1 MVTMKD
7 VARNAGLSLYTVSK
21 VLNGHSSVREGTRRK
36 VLLACES
43 LGYERNPHAVNLVS
57 RKTTTIGMIV
67 SSITNP
73 FYGEIIE
80 AADREARR
88 RGYHLVYQCSYL
100 DPAIEASIIRHF
112 QALRVCGL
120 VIAPVVTSAN
130 RALLERVEE
139 DFPVVYVDRY
149 FSPESSYV
157 VNDNGAS
164 AGLATRHLIERGT
177 APAYL
182 GSIRSGLNRALLD
195 RETGYRRTMEAA
207 GLSPILIPMDKSA
220 AERDNEQF
228 GYENMKAYL
237 ADSPPPR
244 GLFCANDSVAIGAMR
259 ALSER
264 GLVIG
269 QDVLVAGHD
278 NLSYTAYL
286 NPPLTTIEQ
295 AKRDMGEGAVSILL
309 ELAEDEDRNTP
320 LQRVLQSKLCVRAST
335 GSEVP

>member
-36 VLLACES
+36 VLSACES

-80 AADREARR
+80 AAEREARR
-88 RGYHLVYQCSYL
+88 RGFHLVYQCSYL
-100 DPAIEASIIRHF
+100 DSAIEASIIRHF

-157 VNDNGAS
+157 VNDNAAS
-164 AGLATRHLIERGT
+164 AGLATRHLIDRGT
-177 APAYL
+177 MPAYL
-182 GSIRSGLNRALLD
+182 GSIRSGLNRALQD
-195 RETGYRRTMEAA
+195 RETGYRKTMEAA
-207 GLSPILIPMDKSA
+207 GFEPCLIAPDVST

-228 GYENMKAYL
+228 GYENIRGHL
-237 ADSPPPR
+237 ARSRTPD
-244 GLFCANDSVAIGAMR
+244 GLFCANDAVAIGAMR
-259 ALSER
+259 AFAEA
-264 GLVIG
+264 GLDVG
-269 QDVLVAGHD
+269 RDVLVVGHD
-278 NLSYTAYL
+278 NQSHSAYL
-286 NPPLTTIEQ
+286 NPPLTTMDQPKQ
-295 AKRDMGEGAVSILL
+295 AMGEGAVDNLL
-309 ELAEDEDRNTP
+309 RLSSEDDLDGPIQT
-320 LQRVLQSKLCVRAST
+320 VLHSRLCIRAST
-335 GSEVP
+335 LPD

>member
-21 VLNGHSSVREGTRRK
+21 VLNGHASVREGTRIK
-36 VLLACES
+36 VLQACEA

-67 SSITNP
+67 SHITNP

-80 AADREARR
+80 AAEREARR
-88 RGYHLVYQCSYL
+88 RGYNLVYQCSYL

-130 RALLERVEE
+130 RALLERAEE
-139 DFPVVYVDRY
+139 AFPVVYIDRY
-149 FSPESSYV
+149 FSPDCSYV
-157 VNDNGAS
+157 VNDNFAS
-164 AGLATRHLIERGT
+164 ADLATSHLIERGT
-177 APAYL
+177 TPAYL

-195 RETGYRRTMEAA
+195 RESGYRRTMEAK
-207 GLSPILIPMDKSA
+207 GLTPTLIPPENSA
-220 AERDNEQF
+220 AERDNELF
-228 GYENMKAYL
+228 GYENMRAFL
-237 ADSPPPR
+237 ASTPPPT

-269 QDVLVAGHD
+269 KDVLVAGHD
-278 NLSYTAYL
+278 NLSYTAFL
-286 NPPLTTIEQ
+286 NPPLTTVEQ
-295 AKRDMGEGAVSILL
+295 PKKEMGEGAVSLL
-309 ELAEDEDRNTP
+309 ADLAGDEERESPT
-320 LQRVLQSKLCVRAST
+320 QRVLQSRLCIRAST
-335 GSEVP
+335 GG

>member
-7 VARNAGLSLYTVSK
+7 VARSAGLSLYTVSK
-21 VLNGHSSVREGTRRK
+21 VLNGHAKVRDGTRRR
-36 VLLACES
+36 VLQACEA

-67 SSITNP
+67 SQITNP

-88 RGYHLVYQCSYL
+88 RGYNLVYQCSYL

-130 RALLERVEE
+130 RALLERAEE
-139 DFPVVYVDRY
+139 AFPVVYVDRY
-149 FSPESSYV
+149 FSPDSSYV
-157 VNDNGAS
+157 VNDNLQS
-164 AGLATRHLIERGT
+164 AALATRHLVDRG
-177 APAYL
+177 APPAYL
-182 GSIRSGLNRALLD
+182 GSIRSGLNRALQE
-195 RETGYRRTMEAA
+195 REVGYSRTMEAL
-207 GLSPILIPMDKSA
+207 GLEPRLIPGNISA

-228 GYENMKAYL
+228 GYENMRAWLDRAQAPK
-237 ADSPPPR
+237 

-259 ALSER
+259 ALAER
-264 GLVIG
+264 GLRIG

-278 NLSYTAYL
+278 NLSYTAYM
-286 NPPLTTIEQ
+286 NPPLTTVDQPKKE
-295 AKRDMGEGAVSILL
+295 MGEGAVNALL
-309 ELAEDEDRNTP
+309 ALSGDEDREGP
-320 LQRVLQSKLCVRAST
+320 FQQVLQSRLCVRAST
-335 GSEVP
+335 GG

>member
-21 VLNGHSSVREGTRRK
+21 VLNGHASVREGTRQK
-36 VLLACES
+36 VLKACES

-57 RKTTTIGMIV
+57 RKTTTIGMVV

-80 AADREARR
+80 SAEREARR
-88 RGYHLVYQCSYL
+88 RGYNLVYQCSYL

-120 VIAPVVTSAN
+120 IIAPVVTSAN
-130 RALLERVEE
+130 RALLERAEE

-149 FSPESSYV
+149 FSADCSYV
-157 VNDNGAS
+157 VNDNLQS
-164 AGLATRHLIERGT
+164 AAMATEHLIERGT
-177 APAYL
+177 RPAYL

-195 RETGYRRTMEAA
+195 RESGYRKAMQAK
-207 GLSPILIPMDKSA
+207 GLEPMLIPPENSA
-220 AERDNEQF
+220 AERDNELF
-228 GYENMKAYL
+228 GYENMKAFL
-237 ADSPPPR
+237 AKSKAPG

-259 ALSER
+259 ALSEK
-264 GLVIG
+264 GLRIG
-269 QDVLVAGHD
+269 KDVLVAGHD

-286 NPPLTTIEQ
+286 NPPLTTVDQPKKE
-295 AKRDMGEGAVSILL
+295 MGEGAISILL
-309 ELAEDEDRNTP
+309 EMSGEEERETP
-320 LQRVLQSKLCVRAST
+320 VQRMLQSKLCVRYST
-335 GSEVP
+335 TGD

>member
-1 MVTMKD
+1 MVTMKE

-21 VLNGHSSVREGTRRK
+21 VLNGHASVREGTRKK
-36 VLLACES
+36 VLQACEA

-80 AADREARR
+80 AAEREARR
-88 RGYHLVYQCSYL
+88 RGYNLIYQCSYL

-157 VNDNGAS
+157 VNDNLAS
-164 AGLATRHLIERGT
+164 AGLATGHLVERGT

-182 GSIRSGLNRALLD
+182 GSIRSGLNRALQD
-195 RETGYRRTMEAA
+195 RESGYRKAMEAS
-207 GLSPILIPMDKSA
+207 GLPPLLIPTANSA

-228 GYENMKAYL
+228 GYENLKAYL
-237 ADSPPPR
+237 SGSPPPG

-264 GLVIG
+264 GLLIG
-269 QDVLVAGHD
+269 KDVLVAGHD

-295 AKRDMGEGAVSILL
+295 AKKEMGEGAISILL
-309 ELAEDEDRNTP
+309 DLSEDEERDTP
-320 LQRVLQSKLCVRAST
+320 LQRLLQSRLCVRAST
-335 GSEVP
+335 GG